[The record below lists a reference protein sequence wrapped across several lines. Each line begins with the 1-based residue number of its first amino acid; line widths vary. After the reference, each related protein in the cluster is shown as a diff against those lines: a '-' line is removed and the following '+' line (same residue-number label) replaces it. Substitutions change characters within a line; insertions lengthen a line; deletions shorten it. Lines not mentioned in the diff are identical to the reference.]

1 MKSSISHF
9 FGSVVITSIA
19 LFFLDKINILSIMP
33 FIPKDKLFDVALPLY
48 VGAIELGCRTL
59 LGLLEERTSSVI
71 ITFFSRGNNPELG
84 VNPMIFFNKEDLA
97 EVCLSVRLS
106 GSKKAFQGKTIK
118 IPSVDFASVQPGEKS
133 NYITMDTDGSLSID
147 LQSLFGEVNI
157 TSKSSVSIPI
167 VYIQE
172 KYYDDREIDI
182 SPQFNGKRLYWFG
195 YVKYEHN
202 QYRLQIKSR

>member
-1 MKSSISHF
+1 MKRSISHF
-9 FGSVVITSIA
+9 FCSVVITSIA
-19 LFFLDKINILSIMP
+19 LFFLDKINILSVLP

-48 VGAIELGCRTL
+48 VGAIELGHRTL

-71 ITFFSRGNNPELG
+71 ITFFCRGNDPELG
-84 VNPMIFFNKEDLA
+84 VSPMIFFNKEDLA

-133 NYITMDTDGSLSID
+133 KYITMDADGSLSID
-147 LQSLFGEVNI
+147 LQSLFGEVNV

-172 KYYDDREIDI
+172 EYYDNREIDI
-182 SPQFNGKRLYWFG
+182 IPQFEGKRLYRFG
-195 YVKYEHN
+195 YIKYEHN
-202 QYRLQIKSR
+202 KYTLQIKSR